1 MTESFNN
8 ISSAALD
15 KWNPAPTKKG
25 SIDKQGSGQGWF
37 GTTKWK
43 SKLMFVGPPGFAC
56 YFDSD
61 KARFPTFI
69 PFAQN
74 ARPTAC

>member
-15 KWNPAPTKKG
+15 KWDPAPTKKG
-25 SIDKQGSGQGWF
+25 
-37 GTTKWK
+37 
-43 SKLMFVGPPGFAC
+43 KLMFVGPPGFAC